1 METPLLKLSLDIKDS
16 LNQVILMTDDVILLG
31 WEIVIEML
39 RTWVD
44 TSAGIYFLT
53 STAFIT

>member
-1 METPLLKLSLDIKDS
+1 METPLLKLSLDIKHS